1 MASIKD
7 VATRARV
14 SVTTVSLVLNNKGNI
29 SQSTRERVL
38 DAVRDLDYTRSIRA
52 RNLRDQQSRVIGY
65 AQFNKRGE
73 FNPLLDRFLW
83 ELVQIV
89 EQIGRHVLLFNTD
102 NEDMVG
108 PYRELIESQRV
119 DGFVLSYTERDDP
132 RFAYLHEAGFP
143 FVAFGRSDTPLDE
156 VTHWVDVDG
165 HAGTHQATSHL
176 IEQGHRAIGFIGW
189 PEGSAS
195 GDRRYQGY
203 VDALAQHDIPTQ
215 PEWVLRSLN
224 FPQDGHDSAQRMLAE
239 ADPPTAIVCVSDILA
254 IGAMQ
259 YCARN
264 GQRIAITGFDD
275 TPTAAFMYP
284 ALTSVRQ
291 PTDAAA
297 KILVDMLLD
306 QFNGAGIKHRQ
317 HLLTPQ
323 LIVRASST
331 LDY

>member
-7 VATRARV
+7 VADRAGV

-29 SQSTRERVL
+29 SQQTRERVL
-38 DAVRDLDYTRSIRA
+38 EAVRDLEYTRSIRA

-65 AQFNKRGE
+65 AQFSERGE
-73 FNPLLDRFLW
+73 YNPLLDRFLW
-83 ELVQIV
+83 ELVQII
-89 EQIGRHVLLFNTD
+89 EGIGRHVLLFNTD
-102 NEDMVG
+102 NANMVA

-119 DGFVLSYTERDDP
+119 DGFVLSYTERADP
-132 RFAYLHEAGFP
+132 RFAYLHQAGFP

-156 VTHWVDVDG
+156 VTYWVDVDG
-165 HAGTHQATSHL
+165 RAGTHQATTHL
-176 IEQGHRAIGFIGW
+176 IELGHRAIGFIGW

-203 VDALAQHDIPTQ
+203 LDALSQHGLELEPVYVQ
-215 PEWVLRSLN
+215 RSLN
-224 FPQDGHDSAQRMLAE
+224 DSANGHECAE
-239 ADPPTAIVCVSDILA
+239 RLMSLPNPPTAIVCVSDVMA

-259 YCARN
+259 FCARD
-264 GQRIAITGFDD
+264 GHRIAITGFDD
-275 TPTAAFMYP
+275 TPTAAFLYP
-284 ALTSVRQ
+284 TLTSVRQ
-291 PTDAAA
+291 PTQLAA

-306 QFNGAGIKHRQ
+306 QFNGHNIKHKQ

-331 LDY
+331 LEY

>member
-7 VATRARV
+7 VATRAGV

-29 SQSTRERVL
+29 SKQTRERVL
-38 DAVRDLDYTRSIRA
+38 EAVRDLEYTRSIRA

-65 AQFNKRGE
+65 AQFKERGE
-73 FNPLLDRFLW
+73 YNPLLDRFLW

-89 EQIGRHVLLFNTD
+89 EEIGRHVLLFNTD
-102 NEDMVG
+102 NNDLVG

-132 RFAYLHEAGFP
+132 RFAYLHQAGFP
-143 FVAFGRSDTPLDE
+143 FVAFGRSDTPLDDL
-156 VTHWVDVDG
+156 TYWVDVDG
-165 HAGTHQATSHL
+165 HAGTQQATCHL
-176 IEQGHRAIGFIGW
+176 IELGHRRIGFIGW

-203 VDALAQHDIPTQ
+203 VDVLEQNSIGMEPAY
-215 PEWVLRSLN
+215 VLRAQNHSQHGCDCAQELLSLQN
-224 FPQDGHDSAQRMLAE
+224 
-239 ADPPTAIVCVSDILA
+239 PPTAIVCVSDILA
-254 IGAMQ
+254 TGAMQ
-259 YCARN
+259 YCSRI

-291 PTDAAA
+291 PTEAAA

-306 QFNGAGIKHRQ
+306 QFNGMNIKPKQ
-317 HLLTPQ
+317 QLLAPQ
-323 LIVRASST
+323 LIVRSSST